1 MRWLSPLLPLVL
13 AATPLSAQEA
23 AVSSRYAD
31 LQLEDPAQ
39 ESAARDLMHSLRCIT
54 CQSQSIAD
62 SDAPIAA
69 EMRSLVRERIAAGE
83 SPDAIREWLVER
95 YGAYI
100 TYEPKLD
107 ATTWPL
113 FAGPLLI
120 LLAVGGLAW
129 SRIRRRKER
138 G

>member
-1 MRWLSPLLPLVL
+1 MRWIAAILLLAL
-13 AATPLSAQEA
+13 AAQPLAAQEA
-23 AVSSRYAD
+23 SVTSPYAD

-39 ESAARDLMHSLRCIT
+39 EAAARELMHSLRCIT

-62 SDAPIAA
+62 SDAPMAA
-69 EMRSLVRERIAAGE
+69 EMRSLVRERVAVGE
-83 SPDAIREWLVER
+83 SPDEIRDWLVER

-100 TYEPKLD
+100 TYEPGLD

-113 FAGPLLI
+113 FVGPLLI
-120 LLAVGGLAW
+120 LFAVGGLAW
-129 SRIRRRKER
+129 SRIRRRAR